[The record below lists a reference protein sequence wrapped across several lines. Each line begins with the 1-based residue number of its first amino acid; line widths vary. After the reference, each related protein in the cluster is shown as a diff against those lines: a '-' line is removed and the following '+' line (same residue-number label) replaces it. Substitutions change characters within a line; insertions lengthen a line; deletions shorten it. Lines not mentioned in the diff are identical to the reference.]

1 MIQKNI
7 EKIIIGAALVAAS
20 SVILPI
26 AKKTLRPLLANGLT
40 AGEGLM
46 HRARSYVQFAKE
58 EVEDIVAEAQF
69 ERMKKQLDKE
79 ISSMETP
86 ISTGA
91 RSWLDMEDQEQSVD
105 FHLQQALSH
114 LDAALNKSIK
124 LILDN
129 QGEKQIIGN
138 KWEKFLGEF
147 FGMVREKGKQSKMN
161 LLTWVKFPRI
171 R

>member
-46 HRARSYVQFAKE
+46 HRARSYVQIAKE

-91 RSWLDMEDQEQSVD
+91 RS
-105 FHLQQALSH
+105 
-114 LDAALNKSIK
+114 
-124 LILDN
+124 
-129 QGEKQIIGN
+129 
-138 KWEKFLGEF
+138 
-147 FGMVREKGKQSKMN
+147 
-161 LLTWVKFPRI
+161 
-171 R
+171 

>member
-46 HRARSYVQFAKE
+46 QRARSYVQIAKE

-79 ISSMETP
+79 IASMETP

-91 RSWLDMEDQEQSVD
+91 RS
-105 FHLQQALSH
+105 
-114 LDAALNKSIK
+114 
-124 LILDN
+124 
-129 QGEKQIIGN
+129 
-138 KWEKFLGEF
+138 
-147 FGMVREKGKQSKMN
+147 
-161 LLTWVKFPRI
+161 
-171 R
+171 